1 MSRLP
6 RHQAFLAVNPAAL
19 ASNDAY
25 EVPAGPLC
33 SALLQE
39 PDVQLSG
46 ACREDLAHRAVRNAH
61 KISEVLMQIF
71 KTRPLKA

>member
-6 RHQAFLAVNPAAL
+6 RHQAFLVINPAAL
-19 ASNDAY
+19 AGNDAY
-25 EVPAGPLC
+25 DDRAEPLC

-39 PDVQLSG
+39 PDVRPSG
-46 ACREDLAHRAVRNAH
+46 AWREDLAHRAVRNAH
-61 KISEVLMQIF
+61 KVPEVLMQIF